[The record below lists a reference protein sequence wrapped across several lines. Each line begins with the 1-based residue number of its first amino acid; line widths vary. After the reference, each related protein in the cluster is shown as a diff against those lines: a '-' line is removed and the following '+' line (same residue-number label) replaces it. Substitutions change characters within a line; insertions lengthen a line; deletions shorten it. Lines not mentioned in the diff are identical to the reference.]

1 MVCTWYAVWKCY
13 TAGGINTQ
21 GGTNIHDLD
30 TNSINSL
37 QPETKIIEQTTGNE
51 VLIMNANDDDRT
63 ASFFAQPGILAGK
76 FLNDIFNLFS
86 ILIVILN
93 FYLILIKISC

>member
-1 MVCTWYAVWKCY
+1 MYNVIK
-13 TAGGINTQ
+13 TAGGGINTQ

-37 QPETKIIEQTTGNE
+37 PPETKIIEQTTGNE

-76 FLNDIFNLFS
+76 LRKN
-86 ILIVILN
+86 
-93 FYLILIKISC
+93 

>member
-1 MVCTWYAVWKCY
+1 MDS

-37 QPETKIIEQTTGNE
+37 PPDTKIIEQTTGNE

-63 ASFFAQPGILAGK
+63 ASFFAQPGILAGT
-76 FLNDIFNLFS
+76 
-86 ILIVILN
+86 
-93 FYLILIKISC
+93 YTY

>member
-1 MVCTWYAVWKCY
+1 MEMKIGNGFACYALFEMES

-21 GGTNIHDLD
+21 GGANIHDLD

-37 QPETKIIEQTTGNE
+37 PPDTKIIEQTTGNE

-76 FLNDIFNLFS
+76 
-86 ILIVILN
+86 
-93 FYLILIKISC
+93 Y

>member
-1 MVCTWYAVWKCY
+1 MLQNHPTPTNRTNIIGYKIK
-13 TAGGINTQ
+13 TAGGSNTQ
-21 GGTNIHDLD
+21 GGGTNTHDFD

-37 QPETKIIEQTTGNE
+37 PPETKIIEQTTGNE

-76 FLNDIFNLFS
+76 
-86 ILIVILN
+86 
-93 FYLILIKISC
+93 